1 MSKVK
6 DTKRMFNN
14 TFKFNQDLSGWN
26 LSSVVE
32 SDGMFKG
39 SFIEK
44 YGSVWF
50 PELHI

>member
-1 MSKVK
+1 
-6 DTKRMFNN
+6 
-14 TFKFNQDLSGWN
+14 

-50 PELHI
+50 PELHIWRIWSSGI